1 MKKLFILF
9 LMLGSIAIVPPAF
22 ASASATTTT
31 VEPQIRVRVGQP
43 GNRRWNRRTRTYSRY
58 VTIGR
63 YRYRELVR
71 VTYLPNGRS
80 RTLVVNRVRI
90 GRAW

>member
-1 MKKLFILF
+1 MKRLFISF
-9 LMLGSIAIVPPAF
+9 LMLGTVAIAPPTF
-22 ASASATTTT
+22 AASTATTNA

-43 GNRRWNRRTRTYSRY
+43 GNRRWNRRSRTYTRI

-63 YRYRELVR
+63 YRYRETVR
-71 VTYLPNGRS
+71 MTYLPNGRTRVNVLS
-80 RTLVVNRVRI
+80 RTRL